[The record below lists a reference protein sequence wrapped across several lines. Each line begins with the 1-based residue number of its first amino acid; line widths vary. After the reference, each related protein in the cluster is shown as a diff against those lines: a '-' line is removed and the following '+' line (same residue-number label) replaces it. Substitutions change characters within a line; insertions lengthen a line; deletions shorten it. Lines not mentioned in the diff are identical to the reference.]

1 MIIQILVDN
10 PNSWLIPYAK
20 KLNKNL
26 IQFGHES
33 SLIFKHDQ
41 VKKGDILCL
50 LACEKIFEK
59 LDLNKHNLV
68 VHESDLPEGK
78 GWSPLTWQILEGKNK
93 IPVTL
98 FEAEAELDAGT
109 IYGQKIIELAGTE
122 LLPEIKHKQGLA
134 TLDLILDFVEKFP
147 NNKGKDQEGESSF
160 YPKRTPKDSEL
171 DPFKTIA
178 DQFEL
183 MRVCDNERYP
193 AYFNFRN
200 KKYTIKIFEND

>member
-1 MIIQILVDN
+1 MVIQVLVDN
-10 PNSWLIPYAK
+10 PGSWLIPYAE
-20 KLNKNL
+20 KLVEKL
-26 IQFGHES
+26 KELEHES
-33 SLIFKHDQ
+33 RLITHHNQ
-41 VKKGDILCL
+41 VVSGDVLCL
-50 LACEKIFEK
+50 LGCERIFKK
-59 LDLNKHNLV
+59 LDLNRHNLV

-78 GWSPLTWQILEGKNK
+78 GWSPLTWQILEGKNR

-98 FEAEAELDAGT
+98 FEAVEQLDAGT
-109 IYGQKIIELAGTE
+109 IYGQKIIELTGTE